1 VSPGRRLFVACIVG
15 LVCGVRTWLILQQ
28 KTHPTDFEQVWFAA
42 RALLSGHDAYQLI
55 GPGRAFAYD
64 FFFRYPLTAAV
75 VAVPVSPLP
84 SDLASGLIVGGGMA
98 SLAWVLMRHGH
109 APLIGLL
116 SASAISVMAS
126 VQWSPLFAAATVLA
140 PLGILFVA
148 KPTIGFAMFAARPS
162 WWAVTGGLT
171 ATVIAFLVQPNWVA
185 EWRAALADKVGITA
199 LVLQPGGALALLA
212 LIRWRRPEARML
224 AVLVCVPMTPA
235 LYEMVP
241 LLLIPRRWWEAALLV
256 LASYVVAFWAAIVPL
271 QDLSTYA
278 SNMASSAQANALV
291 LIPLAT
297 LLVLR
302 RPNDGTIPAWMERRL
317 SRWPDWLRG
326 VSTPHRSS

>member
-1 VSPGRRLFVACIVG
+1 M
-15 LVCGVRTWLILQQ
+15 LQ
-28 KTHPTDFEQVWFAA
+28 HNMYHTDFEQVWYAA
-42 RALLSGHDAYQLI
+42 RALLSGHDPYQLI

-75 VAVPVSPLP
+75 VAIPVSPL
-84 SDLASGLIVGGGMA
+84 SSTMASVLLVGGGMA
-98 SLAWVLMRHGH
+98 CFTWVLMRHGH

-162 WWAVTGGLT
+162 WWAVIGGLT

-185 EWRAALADKVGITA
+185 EWRAALTDKVGITA
-199 LVLQPGGALALLA
+199 LVLRPGGAVALLA
-212 LIRWRRPEARML
+212 LLRWRRPEARML
-224 AVLVCVPMTPA
+224 AVLVCVPMTPV

-241 LLLIPRRWWEAALLV
+241 LLLIPRRWWEATMLV
-256 LASYVVAFWAAIVPL
+256 LASYVVAFWAVILPS
-271 QDLSTYA
+271 QDLSKYA

-302 RPNDGTIPAWMERRL
+302 RPNNGMIPGWIERRL
-317 SRWPDWLRG
+317 SKWPAWLRG
-326 VSTPHRSS
+326 VPAPHNST